1 MYDHHLT
8 ICEYSVVKYP
18 TRNQLLSYHKQNRY
32 HMEYTR
38 NKQCLY
44 YKSQCKHNQFLYI
57 FDCHARKAT
66 ITHFI
71 FTVYVK
77 LCQETNI
84 LVLSSLFSF
93 SC

>member
-8 ICEYSVVKYP
+8 LCEYSVVKYP
-18 TRNQLLSYHKQNRY
+18 TRNQLLSYHKQKRY

-38 NKQCLY
+38 NKQCLF

-66 ITHFI
+66 ITHFL
-71 FTVYVK
+71 FTVYV
-77 LCQETNI
+77 CQETNI
-84 LVLSSLFSF
+84 LVLIKVFSF
-93 SC
+93 IG